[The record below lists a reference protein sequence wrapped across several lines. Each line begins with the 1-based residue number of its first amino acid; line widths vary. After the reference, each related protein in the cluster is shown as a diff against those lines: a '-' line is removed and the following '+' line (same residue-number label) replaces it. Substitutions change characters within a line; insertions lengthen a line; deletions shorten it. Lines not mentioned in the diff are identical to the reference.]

1 MGEPVSLFPRREPCP
16 CGSGKRFKNCCDGI
30 VTINVDV
37 ILAAED
43 RFPGFIKSMS
53 DGFGADLEMRVD
65 RKAKNIIS

>member
-43 RFPGFIKSMS
+43 RFPGLIMGMC
-53 DGFGADLEMRVD
+53 DGLDRDMEMRVE
-65 RKAKNIIS
+65 RKAQNIIS